1 MYGIITIEVYNMGTE
16 LNLDVLEAIFGTK
29 FMDTEF
35 LKKQLTTNS
44 SNLLS
49 ELESYRIFN
58 EEETKVIDV
67 IENNYR
73 KYSKIIINELS
84 EYYFQM
90 PIEMAI
96 ATKEQSKIKVV
107 FLDAAERMSFDGG
120 LQAQIDSDLE
130 EIANQLN
137 KRFTFDEAS
146 LVHLI
151 EASKGSNIQLEED
164 RQRKSSR
171 NRRQILRQRD
181 DGTYYLSEITD
192 AKGIDTYT
200 TGRSIPITTITRDD
214 GRTMHKTTVD
224 DSSNIELSSYPG
236 GKDLQLITSSDE
248 IMKQIMKNL
257 FDNLELCVDTYKFFY
272 TKNENDSLENSVSV
286 QNTAILA
293 DDSQFDFYYNINR
306 WNLPH
311 LLGIQKGEI
320 VSKATKRYFAKVS
333 SDGSVYYPIDENSS
347 AFTILKVLLEN
358 KDRIIADRGL
368 VEENGKTYQ
377 LFPWEK
383 IILKTSSF
391 MRGDFFKTC
400 FCLVQLDHGLN
411 SPNEKFTSISSTK
424 YNDDMVNNRF
434 DAKKVLR
441 DLINTVKQRKDFIF
455 RTFVENYDSNGN
467 FLGYVPQ
474 SIDTGKSESI
484 VTNNGERIETL
495 KRFKN
500 ALQGAPDGGSVVQ
513 SIENENMGKRI
524 FSPIEQALTHIN
536 ISSGLNVE
544 LQISEQAY
552 AFEETLRT
560 MLGKELDKDLQ
571 KILTPTSSKRK

>member
-1 MYGIITIEVYNMGTE
+1 MNTE
-16 LNLDVLEAIFGTK
+16 LNLDVLEAIYGTK

-35 LKKQLTTNS
+35 LKKQIRTNS

-49 ELESYRIFN
+49 ELESYRIFD
-58 EEETKVIDV
+58 EEETKVIDI
-67 IENNYR
+67 IESNYK
-73 KYSKIIINELS
+73 KYSLIIINELS
-84 EYYFQM
+84 KYYFQM
-90 PIEMAI
+90 PIDMAI
-96 ATKEQSKIKVV
+96 ATKEQSKIKSL
-107 FLDAAERMSFDGG
+107 FLNVAERLGFDSG

-130 EIANQLN
+130 DISNRLN

-164 RQRKSSR
+164 MQRRSSR
-171 NRRQILRQRD
+171 NKRQILRQRE

-192 AKGIDTYT
+192 SKGIDTYT

-224 DSSNIELSSYPG
+224 ESSNVELSSYPG
-236 GKDLQLITSSDE
+236 GKELEGTTSTDE

-272 TKNENDSLENSVSV
+272 TKNTTDPLESSVSV
-286 QNTAILA
+286 QNTAVLA
-293 DDSQFDFYYNINR
+293 DDSHFDFYYNINR

-320 VSKATKRYFAKVS
+320 LSEATKRYFAKVK

-358 KDRIIADRGL
+358 KDRIIAGRGL
-368 VEENGKTYQ
+368 IEENGKKYQ

-411 SPNEKFTSISSTK
+411 APNEKFASISSTK
-424 YNDDMVNNRF
+424 YNEDMVNNRF
-434 DAKKVLR
+434 DAKQVLR

-455 RTFVENYDSNGN
+455 RTFVENYDSSGA
-467 FLGYVPQ
+467 FLEYVPQ

-484 VTNNGERIETL
+484 VTSNGEKIETL
-495 KRFKN
+495 NRFKN
-500 ALQGAPDGGSVVQ
+500 ALQGDPNGGSVVQ

-536 ISSGLNVE
+536 VSSGLNVG
-544 LQISEQAY
+544 LQISDKAY
-552 AFEETLRT
+552 AFEESLRE
-560 MLGKELDKDLQ
+560 MLGEELDRDLQ
-571 KILTPTSSKRK
+571 KILTPTSSKRRK

>member
-1 MYGIITIEVYNMGTE
+1 METE

-35 LKKQLTTNS
+35 LKKQLRTNS
-44 SNLLS
+44 SSILS
-49 ELESYRIFN
+49 ELESYRIFDDA
-58 EEETKVIDV
+58 ETKVIDV
-67 IENNYR
+67 IENNYK
-73 KYSKIIINELS
+73 KYSKIIIDELS
-84 EYYFQM
+84 KYYFQM

-96 ATKEQSKIKVV
+96 ATKEQSKIKAL
-107 FLDAAERMSFDGG
+107 FLNASERLGFDSGF
-120 LQAQIDSDLE
+120 QVQIDSDLE
-130 EIANQLN
+130 EIANKLN

-146 LVHLI
+146 LIHLI

-164 RQRKSSR
+164 RLRMSPR
-171 NRRQILRQRD
+171 NRRQILKQRD
-181 DGTYYLSEITD
+181 DCTYYLSEIADT
-192 AKGIDTYT
+192 KGINTYT
-200 TGRSIPITTITRDD
+200 TGRNIPITTITRDD
-214 GRTMHKTTVD
+214 SRTMYKTTVD
-224 DSSNIELSSYPG
+224 DSSNLKLSSYPG
-236 GKDLQLITSSDE
+236 GKDLLGITSTDE
-248 IMKQIMKNL
+248 IMKEIMKNL

-272 TKNENDSLENSVSV
+272 TKNVDDPLKNSVSV

-311 LLGIQKGEI
+311 LLGVQKGETI
-320 VSKATKRYFAKVS
+320 SETTKKYFAKVKP
-333 SDGSVYYPIDENSS
+333 DGSVYYPIDENSS
-347 AFTILKVLLEN
+347 AFTILKTLLEN
-358 KDRIIADRGL
+358 KDRIIADGGL

-377 LFPWEK
+377 LLPWEK

-411 SPNEKFTSISSTK
+411 SSNEKFASISSTK
-424 YNDDMVNNRF
+424 YDDDMVNNRF
-434 DAKKVLR
+434 DAKQVLR

-455 RTFVENYDSNGN
+455 RTFVENYDSEGT

-474 SIDTGKSESI
+474 SIDTGKAESI

-495 KRFKN
+495 NRFRN
-500 ALQGAPDGGSVVQ
+500 ALQGDSGNSGGGIVQ

-536 ISSGLNVE
+536 ISSGLNVG

-552 AFEETLRT
+552 AFEESLKS
-560 MLGKELDKDLQ
+560 MLGEELDNDLQ
-571 KILTPTSSKRK
+571 KIFPSTPSKRK

>member
-1 MYGIITIEVYNMGTE
+1 METE

-35 LKKQLTTNS
+35 LKKQLRTNS
-44 SNLLS
+44 SSILS
-49 ELESYRIFN
+49 ELESYRIFDDA
-58 EEETKVIDV
+58 ETKVIDV
-67 IENNYR
+67 IENNYK
-73 KYSKIIINELS
+73 KYSKIIIDELS
-84 EYYFQM
+84 KYYFQM
-90 PIEMAI
+90 PIDMAI
-96 ATKEQSKIKVV
+96 ATKEQSKIKAL
-107 FLDAAERMSFDGG
+107 FLNASERLGFDSGF
-120 LQAQIDSDLE
+120 QVQIDSDLE
-130 EIANQLN
+130 EIANKLN

-146 LVHLI
+146 LIHLI

-164 RQRKSSR
+164 RLRISPR
-171 NRRQILRQRD
+171 NIRQILKQRD
-181 DGTYYLSEITD
+181 DGTYYLSEIADT
-192 AKGIDTYT
+192 KGINTYT
-200 TGRSIPITTITRDD
+200 TGRNIPITTITRDD
-214 GRTMHKTTVD
+214 SRTMYKTTVD
-224 DSSNIELSSYPG
+224 DSSNLKLSSYPG
-236 GKDLQLITSSDE
+236 GKDLLGITSTGE
-248 IMKQIMKNL
+248 IMKGIMKNL

-272 TKNENDSLENSVSV
+272 TKNVDDPLKNSVSV

-311 LLGIQKGEI
+311 LLGVQKGETI
-320 VSKATKRYFAKVS
+320 SETTKKYFAKVKP
-333 SDGSVYYPIDENSS
+333 DGSVYYPIDENSS
-347 AFTILKVLLEN
+347 AFTILKTLLEN
-358 KDRIIADRGL
+358 KDRIIADGGL

-377 LFPWEK
+377 LLPWEK

-411 SPNEKFTSISSTK
+411 SSNEKFASISSTK
-424 YNDDMVNNRF
+424 YDDDMVNNRF
-434 DAKKVLR
+434 DAKQVLR

-455 RTFVENYDSNGN
+455 RTFVENYDSEGN

-495 KRFKN
+495 NRFRN
-500 ALQGAPDGGSVVQ
+500 ALQGDSGNSGGGIVQ

-536 ISSGLNVE
+536 ISSGLNVG

-552 AFEETLRT
+552 AFEESLKS
-560 MLGKELDKDLQ
+560 MLGEELDNDLQ
-571 KILTPTSSKRK
+571 KIFPSTPSKRK

>member
-1 MYGIITIEVYNMGTE
+1 METE

-35 LKKQLTTNS
+35 LKKQLRTNS
-44 SNLLS
+44 SSILS
-49 ELESYRIFN
+49 ELESYRIFDDA
-58 EEETKVIDV
+58 ETKVIDV
-67 IENNYR
+67 IENNYK
-73 KYSKIIINELS
+73 KYSKIIIDELS
-84 EYYFQM
+84 KYYFQM

-96 ATKEQSKIKVV
+96 ATKEQSKIKAL
-107 FLDAAERMSFDGG
+107 FLNASERLGFDSGF
-120 LQAQIDSDLE
+120 QVQIDSDLE
-130 EIANQLN
+130 EIANKLN

-146 LVHLI
+146 LIHLI

-164 RQRKSSR
+164 RLRMSPR
-171 NRRQILRQRD
+171 NRRQILKQRD
-181 DGTYYLSEITD
+181 DGTYYLSEIADT
-192 AKGIDTYT
+192 KGINTYT
-200 TGRSIPITTITRDD
+200 TGRNIPITTITRDD
-214 GRTMHKTTVD
+214 SRTMYKTTVD
-224 DSSNIELSSYPG
+224 DSSNLKLSSYPG
-236 GKDLQLITSSDE
+236 GKDLLGITSTDE
-248 IMKQIMKNL
+248 IMKEIMKNL

-272 TKNENDSLENSVSV
+272 TKNVDDPLKNSVSV

-311 LLGIQKGEI
+311 LLGVQKGETI
-320 VSKATKRYFAKVS
+320 SETTKKYFAKVKP
-333 SDGSVYYPIDENSS
+333 DGSVYYPIDENSS
-347 AFTILKVLLEN
+347 AFTILKTLLEN
-358 KDRIIADRGL
+358 KDRIIADGGL

-377 LFPWEK
+377 LLPWEK

-411 SPNEKFTSISSTK
+411 SSNEKFASISSTK
-424 YNDDMVNNRF
+424 YDDDMVNNRF
-434 DAKKVLR
+434 DAKQVLR

-455 RTFVENYDSNGN
+455 RTFVENYDSEGN

-474 SIDTGKSESI
+474 SIDTGKAESI

-495 KRFKN
+495 NRFRN
-500 ALQGAPDGGSVVQ
+500 ALQGDSGNSGGGIVQ

-536 ISSGLNVE
+536 ISSGLNVG

-552 AFEETLRT
+552 AFEESLKS
-560 MLGKELDKDLQ
+560 MLGEELDNDLQ
-571 KILTPTSSKRK
+571 KIFPSTPSKRK

>member
-1 MYGIITIEVYNMGTE
+1 METE

-35 LKKQLTTNS
+35 LKKQLRTNS
-44 SNLLS
+44 SSILS
-49 ELESYRIFN
+49 ELESYRIFDDA
-58 EEETKVIDV
+58 ETKVIDV
-67 IENNYR
+67 IENNYK
-73 KYSKIIINELS
+73 KYSKIIIDELS
-84 EYYFQM
+84 KYYFQM
-90 PIEMAI
+90 PIDMAI
-96 ATKEQSKIKVV
+96 ATKEQSKIKAL
-107 FLDAAERMSFDGG
+107 FLNASERLGFDSGF
-120 LQAQIDSDLE
+120 QVQIDSDLE
-130 EIANQLN
+130 EIANKLN

-146 LVHLI
+146 LIHLI

-164 RQRKSSR
+164 RLRISPR
-171 NRRQILRQRD
+171 NRRQILKQRD
-181 DGTYYLSEITD
+181 DGTYYLSEIADT
-192 AKGIDTYT
+192 KGINTYT
-200 TGRSIPITTITRDD
+200 TGRTIPITTITRDD
-214 GRTMHKTTVD
+214 SRTMYKTTVD
-224 DSSNIELSSYPG
+224 DSSNLKLSSYPG
-236 GKDLQLITSSDE
+236 GKDLLGITSTDE
-248 IMKQIMKNL
+248 IMKEIMKNL

-272 TKNENDSLENSVSV
+272 TKNVDDPLKNSVSV

-311 LLGIQKGEI
+311 LLGVQKGETI
-320 VSKATKRYFAKVS
+320 SETTKKYFAKVKP
-333 SDGSVYYPIDENSS
+333 DGSVYYPIDENSS
-347 AFTILKVLLEN
+347 AFTILKTLLEN
-358 KDRIIADRGL
+358 KDRIIADGGL

-377 LFPWEK
+377 LLPWEK

-411 SPNEKFTSISSTK
+411 SSNEKFASISSTK
-424 YNDDMVNNRF
+424 YDDDMVNNRF
-434 DAKKVLR
+434 DAKQVLR

-455 RTFVENYDSNGN
+455 RTFVENYDSEGN

-474 SIDTGKSESI
+474 SIDTGKAESI

-495 KRFKN
+495 NRFRN
-500 ALQGAPDGGSVVQ
+500 ALQGDSGNSGGGIVQ

-536 ISSGLNVE
+536 ISSGLNVG

-552 AFEETLRT
+552 AFEESLKS
-560 MLGKELDKDLQ
+560 MLGEELDNDLQ
-571 KILTPTSSKRK
+571 KIFPSTPSKRK

>member
-1 MYGIITIEVYNMGTE
+1 METE

-35 LKKQLTTNS
+35 LKKQLRTNS
-44 SNLLS
+44 SSILS
-49 ELESYRIFN
+49 ELESYRIFDDA
-58 EEETKVIDV
+58 ETKVIDV
-67 IENNYR
+67 IENNYK
-73 KYSKIIINELS
+73 KYSKIIIDELS
-84 EYYFQM
+84 KYYFQM

-96 ATKEQSKIKVV
+96 ATKEQSKIKAL
-107 FLDAAERMSFDGG
+107 FLNASERLGFDSGF
-120 LQAQIDSDLE
+120 QVQIDSDLE
-130 EIANQLN
+130 EIANKLN

-146 LVHLI
+146 LIHLI

-164 RQRKSSR
+164 RLRISPR
-171 NRRQILRQRD
+171 NRRQILKQRD
-181 DGTYYLSEITD
+181 DGTYYLSEIADT
-192 AKGIDTYT
+192 KGINTYT
-200 TGRSIPITTITRDD
+200 TGRNIPITTITRDD
-214 GRTMHKTTVD
+214 SRTMYKTTVD
-224 DSSNIELSSYPG
+224 DSSNLKLSSYPG
-236 GKDLQLITSSDE
+236 GKDLLGITSTDE
-248 IMKQIMKNL
+248 IMKEIMKNL

-272 TKNENDSLENSVSV
+272 TKNVDDPLKNSVSV

-311 LLGIQKGEI
+311 LLGIQKGETI
-320 VSKATKRYFAKVS
+320 SETTKKYFAKVKP
-333 SDGSVYYPIDENSS
+333 DGSVYYPIDENSS
-347 AFTILKVLLEN
+347 AFTILKTLLEN
-358 KDRIIADRGL
+358 KDRIIADGGL
-368 VEENGKTYQ
+368 VEEKGKTYQ
-377 LFPWEK
+377 LLPWEK

-411 SPNEKFTSISSTK
+411 SSNEKFASISSTK
-424 YNDDMVNNRF
+424 YDDDMVNNRF
-434 DAKKVLR
+434 DAKQVLR

-455 RTFVENYDSNGN
+455 RTFVENYDSEGT

-474 SIDTGKSESI
+474 SIDTGKAESI

-495 KRFKN
+495 NRFRN
-500 ALQGAPDGGSVVQ
+500 ALQGDSGNSGGGIVQ

-536 ISSGLNVE
+536 ISSGLNVG

-552 AFEETLRT
+552 AFEESLKS
-560 MLGKELDKDLQ
+560 MLGEELDNDLQ
-571 KILTPTSSKRK
+571 KIFPSTPSKRK

>member
-1 MYGIITIEVYNMGTE
+1 METE

-35 LKKQLTTNS
+35 LKKQLRTNS
-44 SNLLS
+44 SSILS
-49 ELESYRIFN
+49 ELESYRIFDDA
-58 EEETKVIDV
+58 ETKVIDV
-67 IENNYR
+67 IENNYK
-73 KYSKIIINELS
+73 KYSKIIIDELS
-84 EYYFQM
+84 KYYFQM
-90 PIEMAI
+90 PIDMAI
-96 ATKEQSKIKVV
+96 ATKEQFKIKAL
-107 FLDAAERMSFDGG
+107 FLNASERLGFDSGF
-120 LQAQIDSDLE
+120 QVQIDSDLE
-130 EIANQLN
+130 EIANKLN

-146 LVHLI
+146 LIHLI

-164 RQRKSSR
+164 RLRISPR
-171 NRRQILRQRD
+171 NRRQILKQRD
-181 DGTYYLSEITD
+181 DGTYYLSEIADT
-192 AKGIDTYT
+192 KGINTYT
-200 TGRSIPITTITRDD
+200 TGRNIPITTITRDD
-214 GRTMHKTTVD
+214 SRTMYKTTVD
-224 DSSNIELSSYPG
+224 DSSNLKLSSYPG
-236 GKDLQLITSSDE
+236 GKDLLGITSTDE
-248 IMKQIMKNL
+248 IMKEIMKNL

-272 TKNENDSLENSVSV
+272 TKNVDDPLKNSVSV

-311 LLGIQKGEI
+311 LLGVQKGETI
-320 VSKATKRYFAKVS
+320 SETTKKYFAKVKP
-333 SDGSVYYPIDENSS
+333 DGSVYYPIDENSS
-347 AFTILKVLLEN
+347 AFTILKTLLEN
-358 KDRIIADRGL
+358 KDRIIADGGL

-377 LFPWEK
+377 LLPWEK

-411 SPNEKFTSISSTK
+411 SSNEKFASISSTK
-424 YNDDMVNNRF
+424 YDDDMVNNRF
-434 DAKKVLR
+434 DAKQVLR

-455 RTFVENYDSNGN
+455 RTFVENYDSEGN

-495 KRFKN
+495 NRFRN
-500 ALQGAPDGGSVVQ
+500 ALQGDSGNSGGGIVQ

-536 ISSGLNVE
+536 ISSGLNVG

-552 AFEETLRT
+552 AFEESLKS
-560 MLGKELDKDLQ
+560 MLGEELDNDLQ
-571 KILTPTSSKRK
+571 KIFPSTPSKRK

>member
-1 MYGIITIEVYNMGTE
+1 METE

-35 LKKQLTTNS
+35 LKKQLRTNS
-44 SNLLS
+44 SSILS
-49 ELESYRIFN
+49 ELESYRIFDDA
-58 EEETKVIDV
+58 ETKVIDV
-67 IENNYR
+67 IENNYK
-73 KYSKIIINELS
+73 KYSKIIIDELS
-84 EYYFQM
+84 KYYFQM
-90 PIEMAI
+90 PIDMAI
-96 ATKEQSKIKVV
+96 ATKEQSKIKAL
-107 FLDAAERMSFDGG
+107 FLNASERLGFDSGF
-120 LQAQIDSDLE
+120 QVQIDSDLE
-130 EIANQLN
+130 EIANKLN

-146 LVHLI
+146 LIHLI

-164 RQRKSSR
+164 RLRISPR
-171 NRRQILRQRD
+171 NRRQILKQRD
-181 DGTYYLSEITD
+181 DGTYYLSEIADT
-192 AKGIDTYT
+192 KGINTYT
-200 TGRSIPITTITRDD
+200 TGRNIPITTITRDD
-214 GRTMHKTTVD
+214 SRTMYKTTVD
-224 DSSNIELSSYPG
+224 DSSNLKLSSYPG
-236 GKDLQLITSSDE
+236 GKDLLGITSTDE
-248 IMKQIMKNL
+248 IMKEIMKNL

-272 TKNENDSLENSVSV
+272 TKNVDDPLKNSVSV

-311 LLGIQKGEI
+311 LLGVQKGETI
-320 VSKATKRYFAKVS
+320 SETTKKYFAKVKP
-333 SDGSVYYPIDENSS
+333 DGSVYYPIDENSS
-347 AFTILKVLLEN
+347 AFTILKTLLEN
-358 KDRIIADRGL
+358 KDRIIADGGL

-377 LFPWEK
+377 LLPWEK

-411 SPNEKFTSISSTK
+411 SSNEKFASISSTK
-424 YNDDMVNNRF
+424 YDDDMVNNRF
-434 DAKKVLR
+434 DAKQVLR

-455 RTFVENYDSNGN
+455 RTFVENYDSEGN

-474 SIDTGKSESI
+474 SIDIGKAESI

-495 KRFKN
+495 NRFRN
-500 ALQGAPDGGSVVQ
+500 ALQGDSGNSGGGIVQ

-536 ISSGLNVE
+536 ISSGLNVG

-552 AFEETLRT
+552 AFEESLKS
-560 MLGKELDKDLQ
+560 MLGEELDNDLQ
-571 KILTPTSSKRK
+571 KIFPSTPSKRK

>member
-1 MYGIITIEVYNMGTE
+1 METE

-35 LKKQLTTNS
+35 LKKQLRTNS
-44 SNLLS
+44 SSILS
-49 ELESYRIFN
+49 ELESYRIFDDA
-58 EEETKVIDV
+58 ETKVIDV
-67 IENNYR
+67 IENNYK
-73 KYSKIIINELS
+73 KYSKIIIDELS
-84 EYYFQM
+84 KYYFQM

-96 ATKEQSKIKVV
+96 ATKEQSKIKAL
-107 FLDAAERMSFDGG
+107 FLNASERLGFDSGF
-120 LQAQIDSDLE
+120 QVQIDSDLE
-130 EIANQLN
+130 ELANKLN

-146 LVHLI
+146 LIHLI

-164 RQRKSSR
+164 RLRMSPR
-171 NRRQILRQRD
+171 NRRQILKQRD
-181 DGTYYLSEITD
+181 DGTYYLSEIADT
-192 AKGIDTYT
+192 KGINTYT
-200 TGRSIPITTITRDD
+200 TGRNIPITTITRDD
-214 GRTMHKTTVD
+214 SRTMYKTTVD
-224 DSSNIELSSYPG
+224 DSSNLKLSSYPG
-236 GKDLQLITSSDE
+236 GKDLLGITSTDE
-248 IMKQIMKNL
+248 IMKEIMKNL

-272 TKNENDSLENSVSV
+272 TKNVDDPLKNSVSV

-311 LLGIQKGEI
+311 LLGVQKGETI
-320 VSKATKRYFAKVS
+320 SETTKKYFAKVKP
-333 SDGSVYYPIDENSS
+333 DGSVYYPIDENSS
-347 AFTILKVLLEN
+347 AFTILKTLLEN
-358 KDRIIADRGL
+358 KDRIIADGGL

-377 LFPWEK
+377 LLPWEK

-400 FCLVQLDHGLN
+400 FCLVQLNHGLN
-411 SPNEKFTSISSTK
+411 SSNEKFASISSTK
-424 YNDDMVNNRF
+424 YDDDMVNNRF
-434 DAKKVLR
+434 DAKQVLR

-455 RTFVENYDSNGN
+455 RTFVENYDSEGN

-495 KRFKN
+495 NRFRN
-500 ALQGAPDGGSVVQ
+500 ALQGDSGNSGGGIVQ

-536 ISSGLNVE
+536 ISSGLNVG

-552 AFEETLRT
+552 AFEESLKS
-560 MLGKELDKDLQ
+560 MLGEELDNDLQ
-571 KILTPTSSKRK
+571 KIFPSTPSKRK

>member
-1 MYGIITIEVYNMGTE
+1 METE

-35 LKKQLTTNS
+35 LKKQLRTNS
-44 SNLLS
+44 SSILS
-49 ELESYRIFN
+49 ELESYRIFDAA
-58 EEETKVIDV
+58 ETKVIDV
-67 IENNYR
+67 IENNYK
-73 KYSKIIINELS
+73 KYSKIIIDELS
-84 EYYFQM
+84 KYYFQM
-90 PIEMAI
+90 PIDMAI
-96 ATKEQSKIKVV
+96 ATKEQSKIKAL
-107 FLDAAERMSFDGG
+107 FLNASERLGFDSGF
-120 LQAQIDSDLE
+120 QVQIDSDLE
-130 EIANQLN
+130 EIANKLN

-146 LVHLI
+146 LIHLI

-164 RQRKSSR
+164 RLRISPR
-171 NRRQILRQRD
+171 NRRQILKQRD
-181 DGTYYLSEITD
+181 DGTYYLSEIADT
-192 AKGIDTYT
+192 KGINTYT
-200 TGRSIPITTITRDD
+200 TGRNIPITTITRDD
-214 GRTMHKTTVD
+214 SRTMYKTTVD
-224 DSSNIELSSYPG
+224 DSSNLKLSSYPG
-236 GKDLQLITSSDE
+236 GKDLLGITSTDE
-248 IMKQIMKNL
+248 IMKEIMKNL

-272 TKNENDSLENSVSV
+272 TKNVDDPLKNSVSV

-311 LLGIQKGEI
+311 LLGVQKGETI
-320 VSKATKRYFAKVS
+320 SETTKKYFAKVKP
-333 SDGSVYYPIDENSS
+333 DGSVYYPIDENSS
-347 AFTILKVLLEN
+347 AFTILKTLLEN
-358 KDRIIADRGL
+358 KDRIIADGGL

-377 LFPWEK
+377 LLPWEK

-411 SPNEKFTSISSTK
+411 SSNEKFASISSTK
-424 YNDDMVNNRF
+424 YDDDMVNNRF
-434 DAKKVLR
+434 DAKQVLR

-455 RTFVENYDSNGN
+455 RTFVENYDSEGN

-495 KRFKN
+495 NRFRN
-500 ALQGAPDGGSVVQ
+500 ALQGDSGNSGGGIVQ

-536 ISSGLNVE
+536 ISSGLNVG

-552 AFEETLRT
+552 AFEESLKS
-560 MLGKELDKDLQ
+560 MLGEELDNDLQ
-571 KILTPTSSKRK
+571 KIFPSTPSKRK

>member
-1 MYGIITIEVYNMGTE
+1 MENE
-16 LNLDVLEAIFGTK
+16 LNLDVLEAIFGTE

-35 LKKQLTTNS
+35 LKKQLRTNS
-44 SNLLS
+44 SSILS
-49 ELESYRIFN
+49 ELESYRIFDD
-58 EEETKVIDV
+58 EETKVIDV
-67 IENNYR
+67 IENNYK
-73 KYSKIIINELS
+73 KYSKIIIDELS
-84 EYYFQM
+84 KYYFQM
-90 PIEMAI
+90 PIDMAI
-96 ATKEQSKIKVV
+96 ATKEQSKIKAL
-107 FLDAAERMSFDGG
+107 FLNASERLGFDSGF
-120 LQAQIDSDLE
+120 QVQIDSDLE
-130 EIANQLN
+130 AIANKLN

-146 LVHLI
+146 LIHLI

-164 RQRKSSR
+164 RLRISPR
-171 NRRQILRQRD
+171 NRRQILKQRD
-181 DGTYYLSEITD
+181 DGTYYLSEIADT
-192 AKGIDTYT
+192 KGINTYT
-200 TGRSIPITTITRDD
+200 TGRNIPITTITRDD
-214 GRTMHKTTVD
+214 RRTMYKTTVD
-224 DSSNIELSSYPG
+224 DSSNLKLSSYPG
-236 GKDLQLITSSDE
+236 GKDLLGITSTDE
-248 IMKQIMKNL
+248 IMKEIMKNL

-272 TKNENDSLENSVSV
+272 TKNVDDPLKNSVSV

-311 LLGIQKGEI
+311 LLGVQKGETI
-320 VSKATKRYFAKVS
+320 SETTKKYFAKVKP
-333 SDGSVYYPIDENSS
+333 DGSVYYPIDENSS
-347 AFTILKVLLEN
+347 AFTILKTLLEN

-377 LFPWEK
+377 LLPWEK

-411 SPNEKFTSISSTK
+411 SSNEKFASISSTK
-424 YNDDMVNNRF
+424 YDDDMVNNRF
-434 DAKKVLR
+434 DAKQVLR

-455 RTFVENYDSNGN
+455 RTFVENYDSEGN

-495 KRFKN
+495 NRFRN
-500 ALQGAPDGGSVVQ
+500 ALQGDSGNSGGGIVQ

-536 ISSGLNVE
+536 ISSGLNVG

-552 AFEETLRT
+552 AFEESLKS
-560 MLGKELDKDLQ
+560 MLGEELDNDLQ
-571 KILTPTSSKRK
+571 KIFPSTPSKRK

>member
-1 MYGIITIEVYNMGTE
+1 METE
-16 LNLDVLEAIFGTK
+16 LNLDILEKIFGTK

-35 LKKQLTTNS
+35 LKKQLTKNS

-49 ELESYRIFN
+49 ELESYRICDK
-58 EEETKVIDV
+58 EETKIIDF

-84 EYYFQM
+84 KYYFQM

-96 ATKEQSKIKVV
+96 ATKEQAKIKAV
-107 FLDAAERMSFDGG
+107 FLDAAERMNFDCG

-130 EIANQLN
+130 EIANKLN
-137 KRFTFDEAS
+137 KRFTFDNAS
-146 LVHLI
+146 LIHLI
-151 EASKGSNIQLEED
+151 EASKSSNIQLEEYK
-164 RQRKSSR
+164 QRRSSK
-171 NRRQILRQRD
+171 NKRQILRQKA
-181 DGTYYLSEITD
+181 DGTYYLAEITD

-200 TGRSIPITTITRDD
+200 TGRNIPIITITRDD
-214 GRTMHKTTVD
+214 GEPMSKTTVD
-224 DSSNIELSSYPG
+224 DSNNIELSSYPG
-236 GKDLQLITSSDE
+236 GKDLLGTTSTDE

-272 TKNENDSLENSVSV
+272 TKNENDPLKNSVSV
-286 QNTAILA
+286 LNTAVLA
-293 DDSQFDFYYNINR
+293 DDSQFDFYYNIDR
-306 WNLPH
+306 RNLPH
-311 LLGIQKGEI
+311 LLGVQRGEI
-320 VSKATKRYFAKVS
+320 VSEATKRYFAKVRP
-333 SDGSVYYPIDENSS
+333 DGSVYYPIDENSS
-347 AFTILKVLLEN
+347 AFTILKTLLEN

-411 SPNEKFTSISSTK
+411 SSNEKFASISSTK
-424 YNDDMVNNRF
+424 YDDDMVNNGY

-455 RTFVENYDSNGN
+455 RTFVSNYDSSGA

-484 VTNNGERIETL
+484 VTSKGERIETL
-495 KRFKN
+495 NRYRN
-500 ALQGAPDGGSVVQ
+500 ALQGAAGGNVVQ

-536 ISSGLNVE
+536 ISSGLNVK

-552 AFEETLRT
+552 AFEESLRT
-560 MLGKELDKDLQ
+560 ILGEELDKDLQ

>member
-1 MYGIITIEVYNMGTE
+1 METE

-35 LKKQLTTNS
+35 LKKQLRTNS
-44 SNLLS
+44 SSILS
-49 ELESYRIFN
+49 ELESYRIFDDA
-58 EEETKVIDV
+58 ETKVIDV
-67 IENNYR
+67 IENNYK
-73 KYSKIIINELS
+73 KYSKIIIDELS
-84 EYYFQM
+84 KYYFQM
-90 PIEMAI
+90 PIDMAI
-96 ATKEQSKIKVV
+96 VTKEQSKIKAL
-107 FLDAAERMSFDGG
+107 FLNASERLGFDSGF
-120 LQAQIDSDLE
+120 QVQIDSDLE
-130 EIANQLN
+130 EIANKLN

-146 LVHLI
+146 LIHLI

-164 RQRKSSR
+164 RLRISPR
-171 NRRQILRQRD
+171 NRRQILKQRD
-181 DGTYYLSEITD
+181 DGTYYLSEIADT
-192 AKGIDTYT
+192 KGINTYT
-200 TGRSIPITTITRDD
+200 TGRNIPITTITRDD
-214 GRTMHKTTVD
+214 SRTMYKTTVD
-224 DSSNIELSSYPG
+224 DSSNLKLSSYPG
-236 GKDLQLITSSDE
+236 GKDLLGITSTDE
-248 IMKQIMKNL
+248 IMKEIMKNL

-272 TKNENDSLENSVSV
+272 TKNVDDPLKNSVSV

-311 LLGIQKGEI
+311 LLGVQKGETI
-320 VSKATKRYFAKVS
+320 SETTKKYFAKVKP
-333 SDGSVYYPIDENSS
+333 DGSVYYPIDENSS
-347 AFTILKVLLEN
+347 AFTILKTLLEN
-358 KDRIIADRGL
+358 KDRIIADGGL

-377 LFPWEK
+377 LLPWEK

-411 SPNEKFTSISSTK
+411 SSNEKFASISSTK
-424 YNDDMVNNRF
+424 YDDDMVNNRF
-434 DAKKVLR
+434 DAKQVLR

-455 RTFVENYDSNGN
+455 RTFVENYDSEGN

-474 SIDTGKSESI
+474 SIDTGKAESI

-495 KRFKN
+495 NRFRN
-500 ALQGAPDGGSVVQ
+500 ALQGDSGNSGGGIVQ

-536 ISSGLNVE
+536 ISSGLNVG

-552 AFEETLRT
+552 AFEESLKS
-560 MLGKELDKDLQ
+560 MLGEELDNDLQ
-571 KILTPTSSKRK
+571 KIFPSTPSKRK

>member
-1 MYGIITIEVYNMGTE
+1 METE

-35 LKKQLTTNS
+35 LKKQLRTNS
-44 SNLLS
+44 SSILS
-49 ELESYRIFN
+49 ELESYRIFDAA
-58 EEETKVIDV
+58 ETKVIDV
-67 IENNYR
+67 IENNYK
-73 KYSKIIINELS
+73 KYSKIIIDELS
-84 EYYFQM
+84 KYYFQM
-90 PIEMAI
+90 PIDMAI
-96 ATKEQSKIKVV
+96 ATKEQSKIKAL
-107 FLDAAERMSFDGG
+107 FLNASERLGFDSGF
-120 LQAQIDSDLE
+120 QVQIDSDLE
-130 EIANQLN
+130 EIANKLN

-146 LVHLI
+146 LIHLI

-164 RQRKSSR
+164 RLRISPR
-171 NRRQILRQRD
+171 NRRQILKQRD
-181 DGTYYLSEITD
+181 DGTYYLSEIADT
-192 AKGIDTYT
+192 KGINTYT
-200 TGRSIPITTITRDD
+200 TGRNIPITTITRDD
-214 GRTMHKTTVD
+214 SRTMYKTTVD
-224 DSSNIELSSYPG
+224 DSSNLKLSSYPG
-236 GKDLQLITSSDE
+236 GKDLLGITSTDE
-248 IMKQIMKNL
+248 IMKEIMKNL
-257 FDNLELCVDTYKFFY
+257 FDNLELCVDTYKFFS
-272 TKNENDSLENSVSV
+272 TKNVDDPLKNSVSV

-311 LLGIQKGEI
+311 LLGVQKGETI
-320 VSKATKRYFAKVS
+320 SETTKKYFAKVKP
-333 SDGSVYYPIDENSS
+333 DGSVYYPIDENSS
-347 AFTILKVLLEN
+347 AFTILKTLLEN
-358 KDRIIADRGL
+358 KDRIIADGGL

-377 LFPWEK
+377 LLPWEK

-411 SPNEKFTSISSTK
+411 SSNEKFASISSTK
-424 YNDDMVNNRF
+424 YDDDMVNNRF
-434 DAKKVLR
+434 DAKQVLR

-455 RTFVENYDSNGN
+455 RTFVENYDSEGN

-495 KRFKN
+495 NRFRN
-500 ALQGAPDGGSVVQ
+500 ALQGDSGNSGGGIVQ

-536 ISSGLNVE
+536 ISSGLNVG

-552 AFEETLRT
+552 AFEESLKS
-560 MLGKELDKDLQ
+560 MLGEELDNDLQ
-571 KILTPTSSKRK
+571 KIFPSTPSKRK

>member
-1 MYGIITIEVYNMGTE
+1 METE

-35 LKKQLTTNS
+35 LKKQLRTNS
-44 SNLLS
+44 SSILS
-49 ELESYRIFN
+49 ELESYRIFDDA
-58 EEETKVIDV
+58 ETKVIDV
-67 IENNYR
+67 IENNYK
-73 KYSKIIINELS
+73 KYSKIIIDELS
-84 EYYFQM
+84 KYYFQM
-90 PIEMAI
+90 PIDMAI
-96 ATKEQSKIKVV
+96 ATKEQSKIKAL
-107 FLDAAERMSFDGG
+107 FLNASERLGFDSGF
-120 LQAQIDSDLE
+120 QVQIDSDLE
-130 EIANQLN
+130 EIANKLN

-146 LVHLI
+146 LIHLI

-164 RQRKSSR
+164 RLRISPR
-171 NRRQILRQRD
+171 NRRQILKQRD
-181 DGTYYLSEITD
+181 DGTYYLSEIADT
-192 AKGIDTYT
+192 KGINTYT
-200 TGRSIPITTITRDD
+200 TGRNIPITTITRDD
-214 GRTMHKTTVD
+214 SRTMYKTTVD
-224 DSSNIELSSYPG
+224 DSSNLKLSSYPG
-236 GKDLQLITSSDE
+236 GKDLLGITSTDE
-248 IMKQIMKNL
+248 IMKEIMKNL

-272 TKNENDSLENSVSV
+272 TKNVDDPLKNSVSV
-286 QNTAILA
+286 RNTAILA

-311 LLGIQKGEI
+311 LLGVQKGETI
-320 VSKATKRYFAKVS
+320 SETTKKYFAKVKP
-333 SDGSVYYPIDENSS
+333 DGSVYYPIDENSS
-347 AFTILKVLLEN
+347 AFTILKTLLEN
-358 KDRIIADRGL
+358 KDRIIADGGL

-377 LFPWEK
+377 LLPWEK

-411 SPNEKFTSISSTK
+411 SSNEKFASISSTK
-424 YNDDMVNNRF
+424 YDDDMVNNRF
-434 DAKKVLR
+434 DAKQVLR

-455 RTFVENYDSNGN
+455 RTFVENYDSEGN

-495 KRFKN
+495 NRFRN
-500 ALQGAPDGGSVVQ
+500 ALQGDSGNSGGGIVQ

-536 ISSGLNVE
+536 ISSGLNVG

-552 AFEETLRT
+552 AFEESLKS
-560 MLGKELDKDLQ
+560 MLGEELDNDLQ
-571 KILTPTSSKRK
+571 KIFPSTPSKRK